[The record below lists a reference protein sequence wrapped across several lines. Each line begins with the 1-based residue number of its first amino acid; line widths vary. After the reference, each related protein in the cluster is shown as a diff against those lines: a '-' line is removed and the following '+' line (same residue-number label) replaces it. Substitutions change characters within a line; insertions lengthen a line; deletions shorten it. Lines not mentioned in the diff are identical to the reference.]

1 MKKIVFLFSFVIL
14 LFSGTAKASH
24 CVGYDM
30 TLISLGNDLY
40 KFRLVAF
47 RDVSGITL
55 DNSYQFNIFK
65 NSDNSAAPTPTMT
78 VNKISQVAITYDPKD
93 CPPPGADLKL
103 EKWTYE
109 SASINLSA
117 FNSASGYYVV
127 AGTCCRNGGVTNVLN
142 SSGAGITF
150 TMDFPRLNSTAPT
163 RYNSEPEF
171 KKAPLAFFCVGK
183 PYTLDWNIT
192 DPNGDSLVYYVAQ
205 SYDQSASKPFSVIAY
220 APGYNLY
227 YNNID
232 GVPDLTMNIKTG
244 IINFIPTK
252 VGRYL
257 VAFRVEE
264 WKKASGSTPGY
275 KIGEIRREFQ
285 IETVLCPDAPPVTT
299 DELNQKR
306 VIVDTVYY
314 NTVYDK
320 VFTSR
325 DSPSDS
331 LYMYIL
337 PNITPGENVLDPIK
351 FGGKW
356 GE

>member
-1 MKKIVFLFSFVIL
+1 M
-14 LFSGTAKASH
+14 
-24 CVGYDM
+24 VGYDM
-30 TLISLGNDLY
+30 TMISLGNDLY
-40 KFRLVAF
+40 KFRVVAY
-47 RDVSGITL
+47 RDVLGIPIQ
-55 DNSYQFNIFK
+55 SSFAFNIYK
-65 NSDNSAAPTPTMT
+65 NSDNSVVSNFVA
-78 VNKISQVAITYDPKD
+78 SQINYVAITYDPKD
-93 CPPPGADLKL
+93 CPPPGADLRI
-103 EKWTYE
+103 EKYTYE
-109 SASINLSA
+109 SPSINMSSY
-117 FNSASGYYVV
+117 NSASGYYVTSS
-127 AGTCCRNGGVTNVLN
+127 TCCRNAGVTNVLN
-142 SSGAGITF
+142 STSAGITL

-163 RYNSEPEF
+163 RYNSSPEF
-171 KKAPLAFFCVGK
+171 RKAPLAFFCVGK
-183 PYTLDWNIT
+183 PYTLNWNIV
-192 DPNGDSLVYYVAQ
+192 DPNGDSLVYYIAQ
-205 SYDQSASKPFSVIAY
+205 SNNTGSTKPLPVIDY

-285 IETVLCPDAPPVTT
+285 LETVLCPDSPPVTT

-306 VIVDTVYY
+306 LIVDTVYY